1 MGMEL
6 QNENSATAQ
15 NKIQTN
21 HDEDIE
27 TETRKQITKNSV
39 KTHPKNT
46 MQKKAQNEPKT
57 AGCEPDGRNGAK
69 IRKRGL
75 FHSPIFHITCII
87 RNLYN
92 QKIRPSTLSPRQR
105 SEKIRRVI
113 DSFPE
118 GSVPRAIPAAVLS
131 QNMHRSLRSTRGL
144 SAGSHPRYQTVQRRL
159 RWSRSTVLP
168 ERRDNSHLPES

>member
-6 QNENSATAQ
+6 QNGNSATAQ

-27 TETRKQITKNSV
+27 TEIGKQITKNSV

-69 IRKRGL
+69 IRKRVFL
-75 FHSPIFHITCII
+75 LPCISHNVHYTKLAQSKNQTLHS
-87 RNLYN
+87 L
-92 QKIRPSTLSPRQR
+92 
-105 SEKIRRVI
+105 
-113 DSFPE
+113 
-118 GSVPRAIPAAVLS
+118 PAAAV
-131 QNMHRSLRSTRGL
+131 RK
-144 SAGSHPRYQTVQRRL
+144 
-159 RWSRSTVLP
+159 
-168 ERRDNSHLPES
+168 NSEAH

>member
-1 MGMEL
+1 MRMEL
-6 QNENSATAQ
+6 QNGNSATAQ

-39 KTHPKNT
+39 KTHPKN
-46 MQKKAQNEPKT
+46 MLQKKAQSGLMV

-69 IRKRGL
+69 ILKRGL
-75 FHSPIFHITCII
+75 FHSPVFHITCII

-118 GSVPRAIPAAVLS
+118 GSVPCYS
-131 QNMHRSLRSTRGL
+131 
-144 SAGSHPRYQTVQRRL
+144 GSGVVSKYAQIA
-159 RWSRSTVLP
+159 S
-168 ERRDNSHLPES
+168 